1 MELFALFVFGLP
13 LAYITLQVR
22 ALNRWDGTFRMAASL
37 PVLAWTLWGLVFA
50 IDVTRESDLAQPL
63 PVRDPYG
70 RDPRVRLPLRPRDLP
85 ANHVLSDSFRPQ
97 PIQSPMITPI
107 AKNSQCSAV
116 RVLR

>member
-50 IDVTRESDLAQPL
+50 IDVTRDPTSHNLFPFEIPIGAILASGYL
-63 PVRDPYG
+63 C
-70 RDPRVRLPLRPRDLP
+70 
-85 ANHVLSDSFRPQ
+85 VLAIFRR
-97 PIQSPMITPI
+97 IMS
-107 AKNSQCSAV
+107 
-116 RVLR
+116 

>member
-50 IDVTRESDLAQPL
+50 IDVTRDPTSHNLFPFEILIGAILASGYL
-63 PVRDPYG
+63 C
-70 RDPRVRLPLRPRDLP
+70 
-85 ANHVLSDSFRPQ
+85 VLAIFSG
-97 PIQSPMITPI
+97 
-107 AKNSQCSAV
+107 
-116 RVLR
+116 